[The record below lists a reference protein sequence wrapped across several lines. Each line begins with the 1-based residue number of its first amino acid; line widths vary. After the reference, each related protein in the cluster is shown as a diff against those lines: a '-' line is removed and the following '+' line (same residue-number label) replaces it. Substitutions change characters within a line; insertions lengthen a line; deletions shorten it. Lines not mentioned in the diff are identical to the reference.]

1 MRGAAATPSDKPY
14 LPVEESIM
22 NTELL
27 AAEQPADLARAAV
40 LLQQGELVAVPTET
54 VYGLAANAA
63 DATAVAKI
71 FQAKGRPAD
80 HPLIVHI
87 ADLTMLQQ
95 LAINIPEQ
103 AYQLAAAF
111 WPGPLT
117 LLLQKAPAVSPVVTG
132 GLDSIGVRMPAHPA
146 LLALLQQAGLAVAAP
161 SANPYK
167 KLSPTRASQV
177 LHGMDGKI
185 AAVLDGGPCQ
195 HGLESTI
202 VDLTGQEVQVL
213 RSGPISAAELEQVLG
228 CPVST
233 PQQHQVKVSGNVGAH
248 YQPNTPVYLL
258 PPEALTARLASCSG
272 RVAVLHY
279 TALPLVGVAYQQ
291 QLPAT
296 AAAYGQQL
304 YHQLFLADQQGVEE
318 ILVELPPQSHGWE
331 AVQDRLRRAAH
342 HE

>member
-1 MRGAAATPSDKPY
+1 
-14 LPVEESIM
+14 M

-27 AAEQPADLARAAV
+27 AVDKPADLNRAAA
-40 LLQQGELVAVPTET
+40 LLQQGALVAVPTET

-63 DATAVAKI
+63 DPTAVAKI

-87 ADLTMLQQ
+87 PDLAMLEQF
-95 LAINIPEQ
+95 AIKIPAT

-117 LLLQKAPAVSPVVTG
+117 LLLHKAPDVSPVVTG
-132 GLDSIGVRMPAHPA
+132 GLETIGIRMPAHPA
-146 LLALLQQAGLAVAAP
+146 LLALLQQARLAVAAP

-177 LHGMDGKI
+177 LHGMAGKV

-202 VDLTGQEVQVL
+202 VDLTGEQIQIL
-213 RSGPISAAELEQVLG
+213 RSGPISATQLEQVLG
-228 CPVST
+228 CRVTT
-233 PQQHQVKVSGNVGAH
+233 PLQHQVKVSGNVGAH

-258 PPEALTARLASCSG
+258 TPETLLARLASSNA
-272 RVAVLHY
+272 RQAVLY
-279 TALPLVGVAYQQ
+279 YSALPVASAAYQQ

-296 AAAYGQQL
+296 AAGYAQQL
-304 YHQLFLADQQGVEE
+304 YHQLFLADQQGVDE
-318 ILVELPPQSHGWE
+318 ILVEQPPHSPGWE

>member
-1 MRGAAATPSDKPY
+1 
-14 LPVEESIM
+14 M

-27 AAEQPADLARAAV
+27 AADKPADLNRAAA
-40 LLQQGELVAVPTET
+40 LLQQGALVAVPTET

-63 DATAVAKI
+63 DPTAVAKI

-87 ADLTMLQQ
+87 PDLAMLEHF
-95 LAINIPEQ
+95 AIKIPAT

-117 LLLQKAPAVSPVVTG
+117 LLLHKAPDVSPVVTG
-132 GLDSIGVRMPAHPA
+132 GLETIGIRMPAHPA
-146 LLALLQQAGLAVAAP
+146 LLALLQQARLAVAAP

-177 LHGMDGKI
+177 LHGMAGKV

-202 VDLTGQEVQVL
+202 VDLTGEQIQIL
-213 RSGPISAAELEQVLG
+213 RSGPISATQLEQVLG
-228 CPVST
+228 CRVTT
-233 PQQHQVKVSGNVGAH
+233 PLQHQVKVSGNVGAH

-258 PPEALTARLASCSG
+258 APEALLARLASSNA
-272 RVAVLHY
+272 RRAVLY
-279 TALPLVGVAYQQ
+279 YSALPVTNAAYQQ

-296 AAAYGQQL
+296 AAGYAQQL
-304 YHQLFLADQQGVEE
+304 YHQLFLADQQGVAE
-318 ILVELPPQSHGWE
+318 ILVEQPPHSPGWE

>member
-1 MRGAAATPSDKPY
+1 
-14 LPVEESIM
+14 M

-27 AAEQPADLARAAV
+27 AADQPSDVARAAA

-63 DATAVAKI
+63 NPTAVAKI
-71 FQAKGRPAD
+71 FAAKGRPAD

-87 ADLTMLQQ
+87 ANLSMLEQY
-95 LAINIPEQ
+95 AVDIPPQ

-117 LLLQKAPAVSPVVTG
+117 LLLRKATTVSPVVTG
-132 GLDSIGVRMPAHPA
+132 GLDSIGIRMPAHPA
-146 LLALLQQAGLAVAAP
+146 LLALLKTAGLAVAAP

-177 LHGMDGKI
+177 LHGLDGKI

-202 VDLTGQEVQVL
+202 VDLTSDEVQVL
-213 RSGPISAAELEQVLG
+213 RSGPISAEQLQQVLG
-228 CPVST
+228 VSVRT
-233 PQQHQVKVSGNVGAH
+233 PQQHDVKVSGNVGAH

-258 PPEALTARLASCSG
+258 APDALNARLASRSG
-272 RVAVLHY
+272 AVAVLHY
-279 TALPLVGVAYQQ
+279 TTMPFVGATYQQ

-296 AAAYGQQL
+296 AAAYGHQL
-304 YHQLFLADQQGVEE
+304 YHQLFLADQQSVTE
-318 ILVELPPQSHGWE
+318 ILVEMPPQTAGWE
-331 AVQDRLRRAAH
+331 AVQDRLRRAAFR
-342 HE
+342 ES